1 MDHRY
6 SETLNRLIHCF
17 STLPGIGRKTAQRLA
32 IHILKQ
38 ENDYAKKFASTILEV
53 KAKTKFC
60 SQCHT
65 ITEDELCF
73 ICRDPKRDI
82 GIICVVSEF
91 QDIFAIESTHEYQ
104 GLYHVIGGVLSPL
117 DNVGPDELNIKSLL
131 RRIEENETKEL
142 ILAMTANTEGEATI
156 SYLAYLLK
164 PFPINIS
171 RIARGVPVG
180 SQLEFIDQVTLS
192 RALSG
197 RSKIE

>member
-6 SETLNRLIHCF
+6 SETLNKLIHSF
-17 STLPGIGRKTAQRLA
+17 STLPGIGKKTAQRLA

-38 ENDYAKKFASTILEV
+38 NKEYADQFASTILEV
-53 KAKTKFC
+53 KKKTRFC
-60 SQCHT
+60 SECHT
-65 ITEDELCF
+65 ITEDELCY
-73 ICRDPKRDI
+73 ICRDPKRDQSV
-82 GIICVVSEF
+82 ICVVSEF

-117 DNVGPDELNIKSLL
+117 DNIGPDELNIKSLIK
-131 RRIEENETKEL
+131 RIEEKEVKEL

-156 SYLAYLLK
+156 SYIAYLLK
-164 PFPINIS
+164 PFPVNIS

-192 RALSG
+192 RAISG
-197 RSKIE
+197 RSKLE